1 MRIDRMNYVEML
13 QKIQHFCL
21 DTKCEECLFND
32 ERKCPV
38 LKLQGTIIAISQTID
53 LWRLWNGQIG
63 MGNETRT

>member
-1 MRIDRMNYVEML
+1 MNYVEML

-38 LKLQGTIIAISQTID
+38 LKLQ
-53 LWRLWNGQIG
+53 
-63 MGNETRT
+63 